1 MPRKSK
7 SLLAASAAI
16 ALVLFASGQNP
27 PPQKEGQSRPKDDQS
42 VQTFKVSVDVVNV
55 FYNVKDGH
63 GALIPAQQKDDFEL
77 FEDGHPQTIKYFSAE
92 SNQPLTMGILIDT
105 SPSQSRVLGMEQEV
119 GAAFLRQV
127 MTAKDIAFLISFDTN
142 VDLLQDYTSDPG
154 ELRRAMR
161 KARIGGGEVDMAGVG
176 GNPVPTLGPRGGTN
190 LYDAVYLASREQL
203 AQETGRKAMILLT
216 DGGENGSK
224 VRLADAIEAAQKA
237 DVICYVLLVEDR
249 QLYFQQGWAFPGDGL
264 VKKLTSETGG
274 RVIEVGNKPEKLKDA
289 FDQISNELR
298 SQYNI
303 GYVSTNTQQDG
314 SFRKIEIKS
323 RKGYKVQ
330 ARRGYYARTGS
341 SAAD

>member
-1 MPRKSK
+1 M
-7 SLLAASAAI
+7 LAASAAMV
-16 ALVLFASGQNP
+16 LVLLASGQNP
-27 PPQKEGQSRPKDDQS
+27 PPQKDDQS

-63 GALIPAQQKDDFEL
+63 GALIPSLQKDDFEL
-77 FEDGHPQTIKYFSAE
+77 SEDGRPQTIKYFSSE

-105 SPSQSRVLGMEQEV
+105 SPSQARVLGMEQEV

-127 MTAKDIAFLISFDTN
+127 MTPKDIAFLISFDTN

-154 ELRRAMR
+154 QLRQAMR
-161 KARIGGGEVDMAGVG
+161 KARIGGGEVSMGGVG

-190 LYDAVYLASREQL
+190 LYDAVYLAAREQL

-216 DGGENGSK
+216 DGGENGSRVK
-224 VRLADAIEAAQKA
+224 LAEAIEAAQKA

-264 VKKLTSETGG
+264 VKKLTAETGG
-274 RVIEVGNKPEKLKDA
+274 RVIEVGNKPEKLKQA

-303 GYVSTNTQQDG
+303 GYVSTNTQTDG
-314 SFRKIEIKS
+314 SFRKIQIKS
-323 RKGYKVQ
+323 RKGYKIQ
-330 ARRGYYARTGS
+330 ARRGYYARTQ
-341 SAAD
+341 

>member
-1 MPRKSK
+1 M
-7 SLLAASAAI
+7 
-16 ALVLFASGQNP
+16 ALVLLASGQNP
-27 PPQKEGQSRPKDDQS
+27 PPQKEKDDQA
-42 VQTFKVSVDVVNV
+42 VETFKVSVDVVNV

-63 GALIPAQQKDDFEL
+63 GALIPNLQKDDFEL
-77 FEDGHPQTIKYFSAE
+77 SEDGHPQTIKYFSSE

-105 SPSQSRVLGMEQEV
+105 SPSQERVLGMEQEV

-127 MTAKDIAFLISFDTN
+127 MTPKDIAFLIGFDTN

-161 KARIGGGEVDMAGVG
+161 KARIGGGEVDMGGVG

-224 VRLADAIEAAQKA
+224 VNLADAIEAAQKA

-249 QLYFQQGWAFPGDGL
+249 GLYFQQGWGYPGDGL

-303 GYVSTNTQQDG
+303 GYVSTNTQKDG

-323 RKGYKVQ
+323 RKGYKIQ
-330 ARRGYYARTGS
+330 ARRGYYARNQ
-341 SAAD
+341 

>member
-1 MPRKSK
+1 VTRISK
-7 SLLAASAAI
+7 SLLPASVAI
-16 ALVLFASGQNP
+16 ALVLLASGQNP
-27 PPQKEGQSRPKDDQS
+27 PPQGQSRQKDDQS
-42 VQTFKVSVDVVNV
+42 VETFKVSVDVVNV
-55 FYNVKDGH
+55 FYNVKDKH
-63 GALIPAQQKDDFEL
+63 GALIPGQQKDDFEL
-77 FEDGHPQTIKYFSAE
+77 FEDGHPQTIKYFSSE

-127 MTAKDIAFLISFDTN
+127 MTRKDLAFLISFDTN
-142 VDLLQDYTSDPG
+142 VDLLQDFTSDPG

-190 LYDAVYLASREQL
+190 LYDAVYLAAREQL

-264 VKKLTSETGG
+264 VKKLTAETGG

-303 GYVSTNTQQDG
+303 GYVSTNTTQDG

-323 RKGYKVQ
+323 RKGYKIQ
-330 ARRGYYARTGS
+330 ARRGYYARTGA
-341 SAAD
+341 SAVD